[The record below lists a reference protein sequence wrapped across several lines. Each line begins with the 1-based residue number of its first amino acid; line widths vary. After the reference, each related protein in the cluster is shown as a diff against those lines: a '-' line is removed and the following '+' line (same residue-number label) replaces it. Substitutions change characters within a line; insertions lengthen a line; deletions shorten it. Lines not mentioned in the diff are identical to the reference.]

1 MKTKD
6 ELLELL
12 AKVEKGLSAHVWDQ
26 QVEEP
31 SELVPHD
38 EMVDILREFD
48 LPMPMYADEH
58 SVHLPASWLTD
69 EDPETSTDYQEVADK
84 FFEIYSSLRYEF
96 SREMEAFDMEAKQDE
111 KDMHADFYRLVG
123 WPPKN

>member
-1 MKTKD
+1 
-6 ELLELL
+6 
-12 AKVEKGLSAHVWDQ
+12 
-26 QVEEP
+26 
-31 SELVPHD
+31 
-38 EMVDILREFD
+38 
-48 LPMPMYADEH
+48 MYADEH